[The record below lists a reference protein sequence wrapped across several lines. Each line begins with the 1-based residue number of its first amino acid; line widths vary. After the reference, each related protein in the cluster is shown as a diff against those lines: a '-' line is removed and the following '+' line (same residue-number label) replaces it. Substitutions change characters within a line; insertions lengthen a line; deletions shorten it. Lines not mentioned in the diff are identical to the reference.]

1 MNHAYLQR
9 ILTSRVYDVAV
20 ETPLQRASQLSARLG
35 SDVLFKREDLQPI
48 FSFKLR
54 GAYNRMAHLTA
65 DERQRGVITAS
76 AGNHAQGVAYSGQ
89 HLGVRTVIV
98 MPVTTPEIKVR
109 ACRARGAEVVLH
121 GDSYSDA
128 EAHAYALQADLGLTF
143 VHPYDDPLVIAG
155 QGTIGLE
162 ISQQVRAER
171 YHVFVP
177 VGGGGLAAGVA
188 VFLKSIN
195 PAVTIVGVEPDDS
208 DAMYQ
213 SVRAGERVL
222 LPQVGIFVDGVAV
235 RRVGQHTFELV
246 RQYVDDFV
254 RVSTDEVCAA
264 IKDVFDDTRAIQE
277 PAGALAVAGMKRY
290 VAERQIG
297 GQTLVALTCGANVNF
312 GRLRHVAER
321 AQIGEQR
328 EALLAVTIP
337 ERPGSFKRFCRDL
350 GQHNITEFNYRYA
363 PRPEAHIF
371 VGIELAQPQQRATV
385 VERLLAHGYQV
396 LDLTGDEL
404 AIVHLR
410 HMVGGRAP
418 EAADE
423 RLYSFEFPE
432 RPGALLQFL
441 ESLDEAWNISLFHY
455 RNHGSAH
462 GRVLAGIQ
470 VPAPDLARFQSSLA
484 RLGYRYDD
492 QSDNPAYRA
501 FLT

>member
-1 MNHAYLQR
+1 VNLAYMQR

-20 ETPLQRASQLSARLG
+20 ETPLQPALRLSARLKNE
-35 SDVLFKREDLQPI
+35 VFFKREDLQPI

-54 GAYNRMAHLTA
+54 GAYNRMAHLTPE
-65 DERQRGVITAS
+65 ERRRGVITAS
-76 AGNHAQGVAYSGQ
+76 AGNHAQGVAFSGQ
-89 HLGVRTVIV
+89 RLGVRAVIV
-98 MPVTTPEIKVR
+98 MPVTTPEIKVN

-128 EAHAYALQADLGLTF
+128 EAHAYALQAELGLTF
-143 VHPYDDPLVIAG
+143 IHPYDDPLVIAG

-162 ISQQVRAER
+162 ISQQIRAER
-171 YHVFVP
+171 YRVFVP
-177 VGGGGLAAGVA
+177 IGGGGLSAGIA

-195 PAVTIVGVEPDDS
+195 PEIQVIGVEPDDS
-208 DAMYQ
+208 DAMFQ
-213 SVRAGERVL
+213 SIRAGERVTL
-222 LPQVGIFVDGVAV
+222 AQVGIFVDGVAV
-235 RRVGQHTFELV
+235 RRVGEHTFALA
-246 RQYVDDFV
+246 RQYLDGIV

-290 VAERQIG
+290 VAEQG
-297 GQTLVALTCGANVNF
+297 LSGEQLVALTCGANVNF

-321 AQIGEQR
+321 AEIGEQR

-350 GQHNITEFNYRYA
+350 GLHNVTEFNYRYA
-363 PRPEAHIF
+363 PRAEARIF
-371 VGIELAQPQQRATV
+371 VGIELARPEERAEIV
-385 VERLLAHGYQV
+385 GALGALGYPV
-396 LDLTGDEL
+396 LDLTGNEL

-441 ESLDEAWNISLFHY
+441 ESLDESWNISLFHY

-470 VPAPDLARFQSSLA
+470 VPPADLQRFRASLE
-484 RLGYRYDD
+484 RLGYRHVDE
-492 QSDNPAYRA
+492 SANPAYHA